1 MSKSILID
9 ILQKSKKEQQII
21 GIRKYGDGDAF
32 WSGYVIDFNEEL
44 IQLQHFTKYGKP
56 DGIIIEQ
63 LSTIESIDFDDDYS
77 KAMGYIIENHHLL
90 DKQSHQTLKLSDAED
105 WQLEALQQLEGNKDV
120 LVSVEMNNEHYYTGF
135 LLVVSETDFVM
146 NCVGK
151 MGEDED
157 KVIYRIEDVT
167 AIRINDM
174 DDRKRKML
182 YDWRMNGMKSKQ
194 KK

>member
-9 ILQKSKKEQQII
+9 MLEKSKKEQQII

-56 DGIIIEQ
+56 DGIIIE
-63 LSTIESIDFDDDYS
+63 LVSTIESIDFDDDYS
-77 KAMGYIIENHHLL
+77 KAMKYIIENNSLL
-90 DKQSHQTLKLSDAED
+90 DKQSNQTLKLNDSED
-105 WQLEALQQLEGNKDV
+105 WQLETLQQLEGNKDV
-120 LVSVEMNNEHYYTGF
+120 LVSVEMNNEQYYTGF

-146 NCVGK
+146 NCIGK
-151 MGEDED
+151 MGENED

-182 YDWRMNGMKSKQ
+182 YDWRKNGMKAT
-194 KK
+194 

>member
-1 MSKSILID
+1 MSESILID
-9 ILQKSKKEQQII
+9 ILQKSKNEQQII

-44 IQLQHFTKYGKP
+44 VQLQHFTKYGKP

-77 KAMGYIIENHHLL
+77 KAMQYIIENNSLL
-90 DKQSHQTLKLSDAED
+90 DKQSNKTLNLNDPED
-105 WQLEALQQLEGNKDV
+105 WQLETLLQLEGNKDV

-146 NCVGK
+146 NCIGK

-182 YDWRMNGMKSKQ
+182 YDWRKNGMKNKN
-194 KK
+194 

>member
-1 MSKSILID
+1 MSESILID
-9 ILQKSKKEQQII
+9 ILQKSKNEQQII

-32 WSGYVIDFNEEL
+32 WSGYVLDFNEEL

-77 KAMGYIIENHHLL
+77 KAMKYIIENNSLL
-90 DKQSHQTLKLSDAED
+90 DKQSNHTLKLNDSED
-105 WQLEALQQLEGNKDV
+105 WQLETLQQLEGKKDV

-146 NCVGK
+146 NCIGK

-174 DDRKRKML
+174 DDRKRKIL
-182 YDWRMNGMKSKQ
+182 YDWRKKGMKTT
-194 KK
+194 